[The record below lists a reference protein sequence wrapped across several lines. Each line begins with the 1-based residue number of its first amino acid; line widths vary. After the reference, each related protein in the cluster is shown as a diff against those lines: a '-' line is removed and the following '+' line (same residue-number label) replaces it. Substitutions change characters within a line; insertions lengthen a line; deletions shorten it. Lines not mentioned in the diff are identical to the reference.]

1 MRDTGRMPAIQAGRR
16 QRQSP
21 FFATCPAG
29 LARILRDQLAGLPGI
44 EITGSGSDGQRDYIL
59 FAADRD
65 GRALA
70 LASRLADGVF
80 ADAGRFSRAGTTDP
94 NVLATRSWRADSV
107 QRALSVWAEQVRPL
121 SASMSYSV
129 TTSVHTG
136 PRELHSGIRR
146 ALTQVVGQDRPRW
159 KPAAR
164 AELEIWLAEWR
175 DGELVTGL
183 RLGGNRRERA
193 GGSAFSPAF
202 AAGMVYLAGPAD
214 GLLLDPC
221 CGTGAVLAEAA
232 AAGWAAAGTDSSA
245 DLLDQARAAAPGA
258 DVSLGDAREI
268 LEPDDSVAACV
279 SRLPPAASDGGWL
292 GSALAEMSRVTR
304 SDGAVILLAPEI
316 PRTVLPGA
324 LRLRRQIP
332 VRLADG
338 QQVWVFRRR

>member
-1 MRDTGRMPAIQAGRR
+1 
-16 QRQSP
+16 
-21 FFATCPAG
+21 
-29 LARILRDQLAGLPGI
+29 
-44 EITGSGSDGQRDYIL
+44 
-59 FAADRD
+59 
-65 GRALA
+65 
-70 LASRLADGVF
+70 
-80 ADAGRFSRAGTTDP
+80 
-94 NVLATRSWRADSV
+94 
-107 QRALSVWAEQVRPL
+107 
-121 SASMSYSV
+121 
-129 TTSVHTG
+129 
-136 PRELHSGIRR
+136 
-146 ALTQVVGQDRPRW
+146 
-159 KPAAR
+159 
-164 AELEIWLAEWR
+164 
-175 DGELVTGL
+175 
-183 RLGGNRRERA
+183 
-193 GGSAFSPAF
+193 
-202 AAGMVYLAGPAD
+202 MVYLAGPAD

-221 CGTGAVLAEAA
+221 CGTGVVLAEAA